1 MQITVILLAINRNG
15 VNIMKK
21 KIIATLL
28 AAMCCGC
35 VLSANFKATP
45 VSATVSA
52 LDSTQGTKRMT
63 LDEVVKLS
71 KKGEALT
78 WSDFEEYAGYKDSNE
93 LYSLELTY
101 SLGDGYV
108 LYVGGNPPED
118 PTVVTLYIS
127 ETDHCI
133 DIRTDDVEA
142 FIDETYE
149 EATKKPEVEY
159 KYNDGTKELTLDDVI
174 ELSKK
179 GEALD
184 WADFEE
190 YKAYDSSTCIRYWTY
205 DLWDEFTL
213 EVGGQYDGKP
223 DFILLEYNNMLYCD
237 VRTEDVA
244 EFIDNIT
251 AEHIYVKG
259 DANFDR
265 RVDMSDVVLIMQALA
280 NPNKYQLTEQGMKN
294 ADMDGNGLTVADAQ
308 AIQNMLLGKN

>member
-45 VSATVSA
+45 VLSTVSA
-52 LDSTQGTKRMT
+52 LDSTQGTKGMT

-159 KYNDGTKELTLDDVI
+159 KYNDGTKELALDDVI

-205 DLWDEFTL
+205 DLWDGFTL

-223 DFILLEYNNMLYCD
+223 DFILLEYNNMQMCD

-244 EFIDNIT
+244 GFIDNIT

>member
-223 DFILLEYNNMLYCD
+223 DFILLEYNNMQMCD

-244 EFIDNIT
+244 GFIDNIT

>member
-35 VLSANFKATP
+35 ALSANFKATP

-108 LYVGGNPPED
+108 LYVGGDPSEK
-118 PTVVTLYIS
+118 PTVISLYIS

-205 DLWDEFTL
+205 DLWDGFTL

-223 DFILLEYNNMLYCD
+223 DFILLEYNNMQMCD

-244 EFIDNIT
+244 GFIDNIT
-251 AEHIYVKG
+251 ANYIYVKG

>member
-1 MQITVILLAINRNG
+1 MKITVILLTINRNG

-35 VLSANFKATP
+35 ALSANFKGTP

-78 WSDFEEYAGYKDSNE
+78 WSDFDEYAGYKDSNE

-108 LYVGGNPPED
+108 LYVGGDPSEE
-118 PTVVTLYIS
+118 PTVINLYILD
-127 ETDHCI
+127 TDYCI

-213 EVGGQYDGKP
+213 EVGGQYDGNP

-244 EFIDNIT
+244 GFIDNIT
-251 AEHIYVKG
+251 ANYIYVKG